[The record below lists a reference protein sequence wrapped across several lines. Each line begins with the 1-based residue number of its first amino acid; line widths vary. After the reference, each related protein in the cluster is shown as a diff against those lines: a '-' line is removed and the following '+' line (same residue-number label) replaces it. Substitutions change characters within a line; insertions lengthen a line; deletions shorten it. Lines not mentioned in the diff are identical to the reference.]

1 MKVVLSTTILSLI
14 IAATPAKRVQS
25 QTNNINIEFKS
36 SETAVY
42 VLDKNE
48 ILKCSKSHKPLTQRC
63 LLFASLPDYELA
75 SVCDPEKGWIAAVSK
90 DSVILKNLSLGQVK
104 EIKVSLGLN
113 ATSIECFMSSTIL
126 QVLIGNY
133 TGYVFVLDFDPKSGD
148 IKTRLGQLGSSTI
161 RYLRALGTGN
171 IVSCSADGLFY
182 LANIN
187 AAKTVPAWENIDLIS
202 KFPQKK
208 FAFNMTG
215 ELAACAFSDGILCGI
230 DSESNFECFKLAGV
244 KKALKGAVGKKVDKF
259 FGYNSSFYFSTENGV
274 FNIQNREKIADTL
287 SAFFNLK
294 LIDLPHKG

>member
-1 MKVVLSTTILSLI
+1 
-14 IAATPAKRVQS
+14 
-25 QTNNINIEFKS
+25 
-36 SETAVY
+36 
-42 VLDKNE
+42 
-48 ILKCSKSHKPLTQRC
+48 
-63 LLFASLPDYELA
+63 
-75 SVCDPEKGWIAAVSK
+75 
-90 DSVILKNLSLGQVK
+90 
-104 EIKVSLGLN
+104 
-113 ATSIECFMSSTIL
+113 
-126 QVLIGNY
+126 
-133 TGYVFVLDFDPKSGD
+133 
-148 IKTRLGQLGSSTI
+148 
-161 RYLRALGTGN
+161 
-171 IVSCSADGLFY
+171 FY